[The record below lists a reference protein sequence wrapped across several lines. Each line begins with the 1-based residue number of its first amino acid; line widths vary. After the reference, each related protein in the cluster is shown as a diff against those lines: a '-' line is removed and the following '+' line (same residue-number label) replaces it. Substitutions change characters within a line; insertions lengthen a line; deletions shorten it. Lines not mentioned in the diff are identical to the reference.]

1 MKTKLLFTSLL
12 LLTALGL
19 SAQDGDKEAAKRYG
33 FKSATA
39 KFVTSVMG
47 QKVESTTFIDNY
59 GALECQRT
67 KLEVPGM
74 GEVESA
80 VITKEGKVWSVNYAL
95 KSIQTVDLE
104 QPNFLNLTEDVIG
117 KYKIQ
122 EVGKEQFL
130 DKECTVYTM
139 ENETQ
144 GMKAQVKVWVYK
156 GMALKQE
163 TSLSGMKIVASATE
177 FKEDAMVLPQ
187 VFDVPEF

>member
-1 MKTKLLFTSLL
+1 MRTKLLFTSLL
-12 LLTALGL
+12 LLATLGL
-19 SAQDGDKEAAKRYG
+19 SAQDGDKEAVKRYG

-144 GMKAQVKVWVYK
+144 GMKAQIKVWVYK

>member
-12 LLTALGL
+12 LLATLGL
-19 SAQDGDKEAAKRYG
+19 SAQDGDKEAVKRYG

-47 QKVESTTFIDNY
+47 QKVESTTFIDYY

-67 KLEVPGM
+67 KMDVPGM

-80 VITKEGKVWSVNYAL
+80 VITKGNKVWSVNYAL
-95 KSIQTVDLE
+95 KSIQEIPLE
-104 QPNFLNLTEDVIG
+104 QPNFLDLTEDMVS

-122 EVGKEQFL
+122 EVGKEEFL

-144 GMKAQVKVWVYK
+144 GMKAQIKVWVYK
-156 GMALKQE
+156 GMGLKQE
-163 TSLSGMKIVASATE
+163 TSLSGMKIVAMATE

-187 VFDVPEF
+187 VFNVPEF

>member
-1 MKTKLLFTSLL
+1 MRTKLLFTSLL
-12 LLTALGL
+12 LLATLGL
-19 SAQDGDKEAAKRYG
+19 SAQDGDKEAVKRYG

-104 QPNFLNLTEDVIG
+104 QPNFVIG

-144 GMKAQVKVWVYK
+144 GMTAQIKVWVYK

>member
-1 MKTKLLFTSLL
+1 
-12 LLTALGL
+12 
-19 SAQDGDKEAAKRYG
+19 
-33 FKSATA
+33 
-39 KFVTSVMG
+39 
-47 QKVESTTFIDNY
+47 
-59 GALECQRT
+59 
-67 KLEVPGM
+67 M

-130 DKECTVYTM
+130 DKECTVYTR

-144 GMKAQVKVWVYK
+144 GMKAQIKVWVYK

-187 VFDVPEF
+187 VFDVPVF